1 MKSRLVAAAFAL
13 VLASLAFAACS
24 DDKPG
29 PYVGEGEEG
38 NVAWRAERDPTSN
51 YLTSVVW
58 ITSEPWRDEHER
70 ELTATLMLYCDGSRV
85 IVLLET
91 GANQTEGDV
100 VWQLDDGPE
109 VSEFWTQP
117 WWGDEGDLLPRI
129 AVSMI
134 RDLKGASRFAITT
147 SGTPDLVFNLDG
159 ALETPVQ
166 PNIDNCALEGW
177 R

>member
-1 MKSRLVAAAFAL
+1 MECRLVAVSFAL

-24 DDKPG
+24 GDKPG

-58 ITSEPWRDEHER
+58 ITSEPLRDEYER
-70 ELTATLMLYCDGSRV
+70 EFTATLTLYCNGSIV
-85 IVLLET
+85 MVLLET
-91 GANQTEGDV
+91 GASQPAGDV

-117 WWGDEGDLLPRI
+117 WWGDEGDMLPRI
-129 AVSMI
+129 AVRMI

-147 SGTPDLVFNLDG
+147 SGTPELVFNLDG